1 CIWSESSS
9 MQRNAGAKER
19 IAVVMGGDSAER
31 EISIRSGS
39 EVVRALNALGY
50 DAQSLDYDER
60 FLDALRTHKPD
71 IVFIALHG
79 PGGEDGH
86 VQALLEYLSIP
97 YTGSGLEAAALSMDK
112 HLTKKLLAAEGLP
125 TPVWDLFD
133 LTGGTL
139 PLLPGSLD
147 LPLVIKPRF
156 EGSSAGVAIVHTH
169 EEWTNAMLDA
179 SKSYAQILAEEYLAG
194 REFTCA
200 VLGEEALPIIEIVAN
215 RDGFYSYDAKYEPGG
230 STHVVPAQI
239 DEDLGARLQ
248 MLALSAHRLLGL
260 RDYSRSDFIVTPDG
274 RPYLLE
280 INSLPGLTPVS
291 LVPDACAAVGI
302 SFEAL
307 IDRLVGY
314 ARARADLR
322 DAVA

>member
-1 CIWSESSS
+1 
-9 MQRNAGAKER
+9 
-19 IAVVMGGDSAER
+19 MGGGSAER
-31 EISIRSGS
+31 EISIRSGA
-39 EVVRALNALGY
+39 EVLRALQALGY
-50 DAQSLDYDER
+50 EARSLDYDER
-60 FLDALRTHKPD
+60 FIDALHQYKPD
-71 IVFIALHG
+71 VVFIALHG

-133 LTGGTL
+133 LAGGTL

-147 LPLVIKPRF
+147 LPLVIKPRY
-156 EGSSAGVAIVHTH
+156 EGSSNGVTIVRTH
-169 EEWTNAMLDA
+169 EEWTNAMLEA
-179 SKSYAQILAEEYLAG
+179 SKSYAQILAEEYVEG

-200 VLGEEALPIIEIVAN
+200 VLGEEALPIVEIVAN

-230 STHVVPAQI
+230 STHVAPAKI
-239 DEDLGARLQ
+239 DDDLAARLQ
-248 MLALSAHRLLGL
+248 MLGLSAHRLLGL
-260 RDYSRSDFIVTPDG
+260 RDYSRSDFIIRADN

-280 INSLPGLTPVS
+280 INSLPGLTPAS
-291 LVPDACAAVGI
+291 LLPDACAAVGI
-302 SFEAL
+302 GFEAL
-307 IDRLVGY
+307 IERLLNY
-314 ARARADLR
+314 ALARAQLR

>member
-1 CIWSESSS
+1 
-9 MQRNAGAKER
+9 MQRNAATKER
-19 IAVVMGGDSAER
+19 IAVVMGGESAER

-39 EVVRALNALGY
+39 EVVRALNSLGY
-50 DAQSLDYDER
+50 DANSLDYDDR
-60 FLDALRTHKPD
+60 FLEAVRQLKPD
-71 IVFIALHG
+71 LVFNALHG

-97 YTGSGLEAAALSMDK
+97 YTGSGVEAAALSMDK

-156 EGSSAGVAIVHTH
+156 EGSAVGVAIVHTH
-169 EEWTNAMLDA
+169 EEWTSAMLEA
-179 SKSYAQILAEEYLAG
+179 SKSYAQILAEEYLEG

-200 VLGEEALPIIEIVAN
+200 VLGEEALPVVEIVAN
-215 RDGFYSYDAKYEPGG
+215 RDGFYSYRAKYEPGG

-239 DEDLGARLQ
+239 DENLAARLQ
-248 MLALSAHRLLGL
+248 MLALSAHRLVGL
-260 RDYSRSDFIVTPDG
+260 RDYSRSDFIVTSDQ

-291 LVPDACAAVGI
+291 LFPDACAAVGI

-314 ARARADLR
+314 ARARADVR

>member
-1 CIWSESSS
+1 
-9 MQRNAGAKER
+9 MQRDAQKAR
-19 IAVVMGGDSAER
+19 VAVVMGGDSAER
-31 EISIRSGS
+31 EISIQSGS
-39 EVVRALNALGY
+39 EVTRALHSLGY
-50 DAQSLDYDER
+50 ETRSLDYDQR
-60 FLDALRTHKPD
+60 FIDALREYKPD
-71 IVFIALHG
+71 VVFIALHG

-86 VQALLEYLSIP
+86 VQAILDHLSIP

-133 LTGGTL
+133 LSGGTL

-156 EGSSAGVAIVHTH
+156 EGSSAGITIVHTH
-169 EEWTNAMLDA
+169 EEWTGAMLDA
-179 SKSYAQILAEEYLAG
+179 SKTFAQILAEEYVPG

-200 VLGEEALPIIEIVAN
+200 VLGEEALPIVEIVAN

-230 STHVVPAQI
+230 STHITPAPI
-239 DEDLGARLQ
+239 DEDLAARLQ
-248 MLALSAHRLLGL
+248 MLGLSAHRLLGL
-260 RDYSRSDFIVTPDG
+260 RDYSRSDFIVARDN

-280 INSLPGLTPVS
+280 VNSLPGLTPVS

-302 SFEAL
+302 TFEAL

-314 ARARADLR
+314 ALARSELR

>member
-1 CIWSESSS
+1 
-9 MQRNAGAKER
+9 MQPKSGAKDR
-19 IAVVMGGDSAER
+19 IAVVMGGNSAER

-39 EVVRALNALGY
+39 EVVRALHSLGY
-50 DAQSLDYDER
+50 EAQSLDYDER
-60 FLDALRTHKPD
+60 FLDALRQLKPD
-71 IVFIALHG
+71 LVFIALHG

-86 VQALLEYLSIP
+86 VQALLEYLAIP

-156 EGSSAGVAIVHTH
+156 QGSAVGVAIVHTH
-169 EEWTNAMLDA
+169 EEWTSAMLGA
-179 SKSYAQILAEEYLAG
+179 SKTYAQILAEEYLEG

-200 VLGEEALPIIEIVAN
+200 VLGEEALPIVEIVAN
-215 RDGFYSYDAKYEPGG
+215 RDGFYSYGAKYEPGG
-230 STHVVPAQI
+230 STHVVPAPI
-239 DEDLGARLQ
+239 DEDLAARLQ

-260 RDYSRSDFIVTPDG
+260 RDYSRSDFIVRPDQ

-291 LVPDACAAVGI
+291 LFPDACAAVGI

>member
-1 CIWSESSS
+1 
-9 MQRNAGAKER
+9 
-19 IAVVMGGDSAER
+19 MGGSSAER
-31 EISIRSGS
+31 DISIRSGS
-39 EVVRALNALGY
+39 EVMRALHSLGY
-50 DAQSLDYDER
+50 DARSLDYDER
-60 FLDALRTHKPD
+60 FLDALGQIKPD
-71 IVFIALHG
+71 VVFIALHG

-97 YTGSGLEAAALSMDK
+97 YTGSALEAAALSMDK

-125 TPVWDLFD
+125 TPVWDLYD

-156 EGSSAGVAIVHTH
+156 EGSSAGIRIVRTH
-169 EEWTNAMLDA
+169 EEWTAAMLDA

-200 VLGEEALPIIEIVAN
+200 VLGEEALPIVEIIAN

-230 STHVVPAQI
+230 STHVVPAPI
-239 DEDLGARLQ
+239 DDDLAARLQ
-248 MLALSAHRLLGL
+248 MLGLSAHRLLGL
-260 RDYSRSDFIVTPDG
+260 RDYSRTDFIVTADN
-274 RPYLLE
+274 RPYILE
-280 INSLPGLTPVS
+280 INSLPGLTPAS

-307 IDRLVGY
+307 VERLIGY

>member
-1 CIWSESSS
+1 
-9 MQRNAGAKER
+9 
-19 IAVVMGGDSAER
+19 MGGSSAER

-39 EVVRALNALGY
+39 EVLRALHSLGY

-60 FLDALRTHKPD
+60 FIDALRQLKPD
-71 IVFIALHG
+71 VVFIALHG

-139 PLLPGSLD
+139 PLLPG
-147 LPLVIKPRF
+147 IAR
-156 EGSSAGVAIVHTH
+156 SSARDQAALRRIVGRRHDRAHARGVD
-169 EEWTNAMLDA
+169 ERDA
-179 SKSYAQILAEEYLAG
+179 RGVEVVRADSRRRVRRRAASSRA
-194 REFTCA
+194 RC
-200 VLGEEALPIIEIVAN
+200 
-215 RDGFYSYDAKYEPGG
+215 SAKRRCR
-230 STHVVPAQI
+230 S
-239 DEDLGARLQ
+239 
-248 MLALSAHRLLGL
+248 
-260 RDYSRSDFIVTPDG
+260 SRSSPTATASTATTRSTNPAAARTSCRRRSTKVSPRACRCSACRHIGCWACATTRAAISSSRATTV
-274 RPYLLE
+274 RICLE
-280 INSLPGLTPVS
+280 VNSLPGLTPVS

-302 SFEAL
+302 GFEAL

-314 ARARADLR
+314 ALARAELR

>member
-1 CIWSESSS
+1 
-9 MQRNAGAKER
+9 MQRDTGRPKV
-19 IAVVMGGDSAER
+19 AVAMGGSSAER

-39 EVVRALNALGY
+39 EVMRALNSLGY

-60 FLDALRTHKPD
+60 FFDALRQLKPD
-71 IVFIALHG
+71 VVFIALHG

-86 VQALLEYLSIP
+86 IQALLEYLSIP
-97 YTGSGLEAAALSMDK
+97 YTGSGLEASALSMDK

-133 LTGGTL
+133 LAGGTL

-169 EEWTNAMLDA
+169 EEWTSAMLDA
-179 SKSYAQILAEEYLAG
+179 SKSYSQILAEEYVQG
-194 REFTCA
+194 REFTSA
-200 VLGEEALPIIEIVAN
+200 VLGEEALPILEIVAN

-230 STHVVPAQI
+230 CTHIVPAPI
-239 DEDLGARLQ
+239 DEGLAARLQ

-260 RDYSRSDFIVTPDG
+260 RDYSRSDFIVTPDQ

-280 INSLPGLTPVS
+280 INALPGLTPAS
-291 LVPDACAAVGI
+291 LMPDACAAVGI